1 MDEID
6 NKLSLYEEIIDINYE
21 YWIKDEE
28 LDVERE
34 AFRLQVDIQYRLKYQ
49 VFPVGDID
57 MEIRMDEICDEVG
70 EELLKQHTE
79 QEEDQELAQLKD
91 NFMNSVEAF
100 LEQKSMLYNQQYP
113 QNRRLKRKD
122 VKLIQRIDFMTNEID
137 DQTAYEDI
145 FEDMVEEGYFR
156 LVESGGHTKHD
167 IFHVTEV

>member
-34 AFRLQVDIQYRLKYQ
+34 VFRLQVDIQYRLKYQ

-70 EELLKQHTE
+70 EEFLKQHSE

-100 LEQKSMLYNQQYP
+100 LEQKSMLYDQQYP

-122 VKLIQRIDFMTNEID
+122 IKLIQRIDFMTNEID
-137 DQTAYEDI
+137 DQSAYEDI
-145 FEDMVEEGYFR
+145 FEDMVKEGYFR

>member
-34 AFRLQVDIQYRLKYQ
+34 VFRLQVDIQYRLKYQ

-70 EELLKQHTE
+70 EEFLKQHSE
-79 QEEDQELAQLKD
+79 QEEDQELSQLKD

-137 DQTAYEDI
+137 DQTA
-145 FEDMVEEGYFR
+145 
-156 LVESGGHTKHD
+156 
-167 IFHVTEV
+167 